1 MAANSRQGKY
11 LAASAS
17 YGYIKADDE
26 KHTPLIDEDAA
37 VIVRRIFEQRA
48 RGLSPK
54 QIAIQLNKDGIATP
68 SDHRYQLKG

>member
-1 MAANSRQGKY
+1 MCRRDS
-11 LAASAS
+11 
-17 YGYIKADDE
+17 IKADDE

-37 VIVRRIFEQRA
+37 VIVRRILEQRA

-68 SDHRYQLKG
+68 SDLSLIHIDVYKRQQS